1 MKVFAFYAAE
11 WRLFRTFAT
20 KIRRKLKSEK
30 TKMKKLILFFALLLA
45 GMPDA
50 AALTYQKEDSLAVVR
65 LLQKGQRQPAGEN
78 LVLFFAQELLG
89 KPYVGKTLEVNPREE
104 LAVNLRELDCTTLV
118 ENVLALV
125 LTTRQ
130 RSSRFSDFCRNLERV
145 RYRDGRLDGYA
156 SRNHYFS
163 EWIASN
169 SKQGFGSEVKGKT
182 GDSRGE
188 QYPFVEAQ
196 RLNCTYMSQHP
207 GRYPMLKDDA
217 EALRLIK
224 ENERRVNGRTVRYI
238 PRRLLGK
245 SRRELGAVQDG
256 DILAIVTKKEGLDV
270 SHLGFAVWGTD
281 GKLHLLNASQIHK
294 KVVLEPMTLEDYMK
308 KHPTQLGIRVIRVK

>member
-1 MKVFAFYAAE
+1 M
-11 WRLFRTFAT
+11 
-20 KIRRKLKSEK
+20 KSEK
-30 TKMKKLILFFALLLA
+30 MKMKKFLLSFALLVL
-45 GMPDA
+45 GMADA
-50 AALTYQKEDSLAVVR
+50 AALTYQKEDSIAVVR

-78 LVLFFAQELLG
+78 LVLFYAQELMG
-89 KPYVGKTLEVNPREE
+89 KPYVGKTLEVNPKEE

-125 LTTRQ
+125 LTTHHK
-130 RSSRFSDFCRNLERV
+130 SIRFSDFCRNLERV
-145 RYRDGRLDGYA
+145 RYSDGKLNGYA

-169 SKQGFGSEVKGKT
+169 SRQGFVSEVKGKT

-188 QYPFVEAQ
+188 HYPFVEKQ
-196 RLNCTYMSQHP
+196 VLNCTYMSQHP
-207 GRYPMLKDDA
+207 DRYPMLKGDA

-245 SRRELGAVQDG
+245 SRKELGVVQDG
-256 DILAIVTKKEGLDV
+256 DILAIVTKKAGLDV

-294 KVVLEPMTLEDYMK
+294 RVVLEPMTLEEYMK
-308 KHPTQLGIRVIRVK
+308 KHPTQLGVRVIRVK